1 MQIIEENITILKTI
15 VQEKQYDFEPVKF
28 RQIIGKLL
36 KSGKNE
42 IIEEYLDI
50 FINDATTDFYKSQLA
65 IMILGIY
72 EKHLKKDKAL
82 EIAKKILEYTEKPS
96 YALSSILRICR
107 VTNNYQFVDK
117 LFKEKAKLMQVSTFE
132 VMYELTFYYY
142 EKQDINSI
150 ENLLEKIINQYK
162 GKKNDKPIINTVKA
176 LSIKYGLFEKFK
188 PFLVSNEKNNL
199 SESSEKVI
207 INQIFN
213 EEYERL
219 LEDYEP
225 ALRSAALT
233 DLTKGIAHE
242 FGQPVTNIRFGI
254 QYYSKIIEEQQSD
267 KIDKEIVLNVFSDI
281 LLQTKRIG
289 ELIDTLSPITSTKS
303 KITKFNIKNAI
314 KYIFEQEKI
323 KLNSLKIE
331 YLIKSYKNK
340 DIKINFDNIQF
351 NQIIANLLN
360 NSIDS
365 ISEVSQKNYKGKII
379 VSISE
384 SRDKYTIRFSDN
396 GKGITKKQR
405 KRIFNPFYTTK
416 EVGKGQGL
424 GLYIVS
430 KLLEINGGKIYLDN
444 QQKKG
449 AKFIINIIK
458 KNTDEI
464 QNFNN

>member
-1 MQIIEENITILKTI
+1 MQIIEEHITILKTI
-15 VQEKQYDFEPVKF
+15 VQEKRYDFEPVKF
-28 RQIIGKLL
+28 RQIIGKIL
-36 KSGKNE
+36 KSGENK

-50 FINDATTDFYKSQLA
+50 FINDAATDFYKSQLA

-82 EIAKKILEYTEKPS
+82 EIAKKILKYTEKPS

-117 LFKEKAKLMQVSTFE
+117 LFNEKDELKQVSTFE
-132 VMYELTFYYY
+132 VMYELTFYYF
-142 EKQDINSI
+142 EKHDIDNI
-150 ENLLEKIINQYK
+150 EKLLEKIITLYK

-188 PFLVSNEKNNL
+188 PFLVSDEQNNL
-199 SESSEKVI
+199 SENSERVI

-267 KIDKEIVLNVFSDI
+267 KIDKKIVLNVFSDI

-289 ELIDTLSPITSTKS
+289 ELINTLSPITSTKS
-303 KITKFNIKNAI
+303 KITKFNIKDAI

-323 KLNSLKIE
+323 KLNSLKIK
-331 YLIKSYKNK
+331 YSIRSYKNT
-340 DIKINFDNIQF
+340 DINIEFDNVQF
-351 NQIIANLLN
+351 NQIITNLLN

-365 ISEVSQKNYKGKII
+365 ISEISKENYKGKITI
-379 VSISE
+379 SIKEFS
-384 SRDKYTIRFSDN
+384 DKYNIYFSDN
-396 GKGITKKQR
+396 GKGVTDKQR

-424 GLYIVS
+424 GLYIIS

-444 QQKKG
+444 RQKKG
-449 AKFIINIIK
+449 AKFIINIK
-458 KNTDEI
+458 KI
-464 QNFNN
+464 HR